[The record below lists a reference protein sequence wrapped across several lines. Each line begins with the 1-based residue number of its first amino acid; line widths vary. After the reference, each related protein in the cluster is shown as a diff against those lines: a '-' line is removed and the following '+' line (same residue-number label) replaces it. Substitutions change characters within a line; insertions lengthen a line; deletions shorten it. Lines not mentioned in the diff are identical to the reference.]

1 MTAIT
6 FALNA
11 AVLNVLL
18 IRVAI
23 SALIGLG
30 RRWRPI
36 LNIGA
41 H

>member
-6 FALNA
+6 FVPNA
-11 AVLNVLL
+11 AVLTVFLNL
-18 IRVAI
+18 VAM

-30 RRWRPI
+30 RRWRPM
-36 LNIGA
+36 LNIGT